1 MNPRSS
7 AANLAQAAK
16 DLSLEWQQAKAHW
29 RDVKSIQFEKDYL
42 DQIPQ
47 QFARA
52 ITAMEEIETLL
63 RKVRS
68 DCE

>member
-1 MNPRSS
+1 MAVDWEQTRNY
-7 AANLAQAAK
+7 
-16 DLSLEWQQAKAHW
+16 W

>member
-1 MNPRSS
+1 VNIRAS
-7 AANLAQAAK
+7 ASNLTQAAK
-16 DLSLEWQQAKAHW
+16 DLAVDWEQTKAHW

-42 DQIPQ
+42 DEIPQ